1 MPYRNP
7 GVDEA
12 ARQTRTIVHLETAQ
26 RIATMGSWQTDL
38 DDDTRMYWSWETRKM
53 AGWGP
58 DEPEP
63 NFESFIEMLHAEDR
77 ERFLAMRDDA
87 LAGVGTYAV
96 DCRFFRRDGEM
107 RHIHLE
113 AAFERDD
120 SGRPLRVIGVVRDVT
135 EILLLF
141 AQLTEAET
149 ARRDLLHR
157 LIHSTEHERAR
168 LAHVLHDGPIQQLTA
183 TALRLE
189 HLANGDGP
197 EELVAVVDQVHD
209 VIDTLRSTMFELR
222 PIPFGG
228 VDLGATLETLARAAV
243 PDLDVSVL
251 ADGVQDPVADDVAS
265 ATVRITQEALSNV
278 REHAGATLVEIGLR
292 SLDGVVDLEICDN
305 GRGFDAGAL
314 PRPGHL
320 GLVAMRERAEAV
332 GGTFTVESQP
342 TRTVVQARL
351 PSSDQG

>member
-1 MPYRNP
+1 MPYRYP
-7 GVDEA
+7 GVDEF
-12 ARQTRTIVHLETAQ
+12 ARQARTIVHLETAQ

-38 DDDTRMYWSWETRKM
+38 DDDTRLYWSPETRKL

-63 NFESFIEMLHAEDR
+63 DFETFVGMLHPDDR
-77 ERFLAMRDDA
+77 ERFQAMRDDA

-107 RHIHLE
+107 RHLYLE
-113 AAFERDD
+113 AAFERDS
-120 SGRPLRVIGVVRDVT
+120 SGRPVRVIGVVRDVT
-135 EILLLF
+135 DTMLLF
-141 AQLTEAET
+141 AQLAEAET

-157 LIHSTEHERAR
+157 LIHTTEHEQAR

-189 HLANGDGP
+189 HLAHGDDSA
-197 EELVAVVDQVHD
+197 ELVAVIDQVRQ

-228 VDLGATLETLARAAV
+228 VDLGATLESLARAAV
-243 PDLDVSVL
+243 PDLEVSVKTDGIPAQL
-251 ADGVQDPVADDVAS
+251 ADDAAS
-265 ATVRITQEALSNV
+265 AIVRITQEALRNV
-278 REHAGATLVEIGLR
+278 REHAGATLVEI
-292 SLDGVVDLEICDN
+292 SLGFVDGVVDVEICDD
-305 GRGFDAGAL
+305 GRGFDAEAL

-332 GGTFTVESQP
+332 GGTLTVESQP
-342 TRTVVQARL
+342 TRTVVRARL
-351 PSSDQG
+351 PRR